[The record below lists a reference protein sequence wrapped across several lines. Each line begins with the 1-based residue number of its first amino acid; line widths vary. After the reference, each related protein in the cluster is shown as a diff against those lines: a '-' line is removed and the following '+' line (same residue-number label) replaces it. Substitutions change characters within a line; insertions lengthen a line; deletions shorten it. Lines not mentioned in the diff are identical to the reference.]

1 MVKFTLFG
9 AGLMM
14 LIPGVLYLVDPQ
26 MMLEA
31 PAIKLQSIDDHHL
44 VRAAYGGAFIGT
56 AVLFLLGAFR
66 SAFQQTSLIAACV
79 LLSGFALGRIVSI
92 AVDGRPVPLYLGIL
106 AAEVFFA
113 GLAALALQR
122 VR

>member
-14 LIPGVLYLVDPQ
+14 LIPGVLYLVSPQ

-31 PAIKLQSIDDHHL
+31 PAIRLQSVNDHHL

-56 AVLFLLGAFR
+56 AALFLLGAFR
-66 SAFQQTSLIAACV
+66 QPFQQTSLVAVCV
-79 LLSGFALGRIVSI
+79 LLSGFALGRLVSI